1 MGFFEDVERAFAI
14 VADLPNII
22 YNALKDFGNSIVD
35 FVMTP
40 IDYIEDFFN
49 SIAEEVENIIKK
61 IGEFPKKVMKVFE
74 DIADALEDAMES
86 IGDVL
91 MAPMRGIDDMIT
103 NFKRLVCMFKS
114 IPNRIDNIIVGLG
127 AVFEGIGE
135 QITLYAE
142 AVGMGAESTG
152 TLLDYSFKYLG
163 EYLKCVMK
171 FLGNFYK
178 CFFYYLLDLIGK
190 ILYLPIMLGLWI
202 GYTFIGID
210 GYPIEKNVWE
220 GFETF
225 DQFIYS
231 LLGFHVIH
239 FPKSIRKDCYT
250 CIRLRK
256 QVVDAQAR
264 ETHKVFKV
272 DIPNHVHRN
281 EKRGIGKLRKAERH
295 FDEVSAFPQ
304 ARPANK
310 VK

>member
-35 FVMTP
+35 FIMTP

-74 DIADALEDAMES
+74 DIADALENAMES
-86 IGDVL
+86 IADVL
-91 MAPMRGIDDMIT
+91 MAPMRGLDDMIT
-103 NFKRLVCMFKS
+103 NFERMVCMFKS

-142 AVGMGAESTG
+142 AIGMGAESTG

-202 GYTFIGID
+202 GYTFLGID
-210 GYPIEKNVWE
+210 GYSIEKNVWE

-281 EKRGIGKLRKAERH
+281 ETRGIGKLKKAERH